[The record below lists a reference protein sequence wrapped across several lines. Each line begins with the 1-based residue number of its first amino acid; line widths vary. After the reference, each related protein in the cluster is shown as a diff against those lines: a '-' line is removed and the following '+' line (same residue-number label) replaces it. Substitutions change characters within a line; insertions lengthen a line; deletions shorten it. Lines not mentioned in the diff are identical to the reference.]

1 MFPTSKFKTLTILT
15 LIVVFVLVLSIWLM
29 YQHFFGEGILSK
41 LGIKKGYSEETLTIA
56 DDTMNIIAKE
66 STLKE
71 LIGYYE
77 KNKVKRDD
85 IVVVKL
91 EGRAGFPRKIAAVPG
106 DTIEFEGANLKVN
119 GKVLEN
125 SEGKPFLFPD
135 IIRDSLEG
143 KVPEDSYLAISDQT
157 SPSSFDSRQFGFIGK
172 EELQG
177 KIVNEE

>member
-77 KNKVKRDD
+77 KNKHEISLPDWA
-85 IVVVKL
+85 IKL
-91 EGRAGFPRKIAAVPG
+91 MYEIFDCIYPS
-106 DTIEFEGANLKVN
+106 D
-119 GKVLEN
+119 GKN
-125 SEGKPFLFPD
+125 
-135 IIRDSLEG
+135 I
-143 KVPEDSYLAISDQT
+143 
-157 SPSSFDSRQFGFIGK
+157 
-172 EELQG
+172 
-177 KIVNEE
+177 